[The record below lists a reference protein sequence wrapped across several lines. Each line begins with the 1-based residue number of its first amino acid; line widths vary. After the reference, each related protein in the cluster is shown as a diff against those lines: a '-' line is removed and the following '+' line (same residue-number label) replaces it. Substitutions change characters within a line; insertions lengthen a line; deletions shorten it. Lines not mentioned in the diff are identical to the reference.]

1 MARFLE
7 RRFVKPVLLCKAE
20 QRRLTQAVREILWPH
35 EHLAFAY
42 VYGSFARGEP
52 CRDLDVA
59 LYTRKTPETFGTLE
73 LAVALQEA
81 TGFDVD
87 VTIMNTAPV
96 ALRYAV
102 LRDGQL
108 LFSRD
113 ETCRTTYVE
122 RVAQQYW
129 EYAHFRNVFLGV
141 DGARPQ

>member
-1 MARFLE
+1 MEQFLE
-7 RRFVKPVLLCKAE
+7 RRFVKPVLLCQAE
-20 QRRLTQAVREILWPH
+20 QQRLTQTIRDMLWPH
-35 EHLAFAY
+35 AHLAFAY
-42 VYGSFARGEP
+42 IYGSFARGEP

-59 LYTRKTPETFGTLE
+59 LYTREAPEAVGTIE

-87 VTIMNTAPV
+87 VTVINTAPV
-96 ALRYAV
+96 ALQFAI

-113 ETCRTTYVE
+113 EACRTTCME
-122 RVAQQYW
+122 KVARRYW

-141 DGARPQ
+141 AGARPQ